1 MLDKV
6 FIDTCLFIYFIERH
20 PRFFKKIKHIF
31 TQIDKGTKLGISSV
45 ILLHE
50 VLVQPYRKGEISLAK
65 KYEKILLH
73 SKNLLII
80 PINTDVVRLSAKLR
94 AKYNIP
100 TPDAIQA
107 AVAVLQSV
115 DIFYTSDTIFNRII
129 ELPKIDIIGEKEES

>member
-31 TQIDKGTKLGISSV
+31 TQIDKGTKLGVSSV
-45 ILLHE
+45 ISLHE
-50 VLVQPYRKGEISLAK
+50 VLVQPFRKGEISLAK
-65 KYEKILLH
+65 KYENILLH

-80 PINTDVVRLSAKLR
+80 PIHTDVVRLSAKLR

-129 ELPKIDIIGEKEES
+129 ELPKIDIIGEKE